1 MEKSTE
7 NQVMAEV
14 VQAVIG
20 KRTFRQWISDLTYKE
35 HKKFIIEAY
44 ILDHTYKLQ
53 PKVKDQIKSVKQPV
67 LRSLQKKYFFLETE
81 SKIKNRKIVKAVFEN
96 INKTYQLDVV
106 VYRILKASSD
116 IEHKGITNIK
126 DIILEPPTKQA
137 KL

>member
-126 DIILEPPTKQA
+126 DIILEPPPKQA